1 MSKMTKTYDHSLLL
15 HDDAA
20 ITASAAGSVG
30 GVARVINL
38 GTGNV
43 FGDIIVDVSA
53 LDVDTGNE
61 IVTIGVQLSS
71 KSNFADDIYQVAS
84 LAIGDAAAIAGDVDM
99 TTGRY
104 VIPFNNFI
112 ANSVT
117 KQYLRLYFT
126 VGGTVAGFD
135 CVAYLAIKS

>member
-1 MSKMTKTYDHSLLL
+1 MGKMNKTYDHSLLL
-15 HDDAA
+15 HDGDA
-20 ITASAAGSVG
+20 ITASAAGNVS
-30 GVARVINL
+30 GVARILDL
-38 GTGNV
+38 GAGNV

-61 IVTIGVQLSS
+61 IVTIGVQISN

-84 LAIGDAAAIAGDVDM
+84 LAIGDAAALVGDTDM

-112 ANSVT
+112 KEGIT
-117 KQYLRLYFT
+117 KRYLRLYFT

-135 CVAYLAIKS
+135 CVAYLAVKA

>member
-1 MSKMTKTYDHSLLL
+1 MNITKTYDHALLL

-20 ITASAAGSVG
+20 ITASAAGSVA
-30 GVARVINL
+30 GVARVLDL
-38 GTGNV
+38 GAGKV

-84 LAIGDAAAIAGDVDM
+84 LAIGDAAAIVGDVDM

-104 VIPFNNFI
+104 VIPFNNLI
-112 ANSVT
+112 KDATV
-117 KQYLRLYFT
+117 KRYLRLYFT

-135 CVAYLAIKS
+135 CVGYLAIKS